1 MLKMNPEFKFSIVIA
16 IYNTEEFLEEAIDS
30 IINQDIG
37 FENIELILVDDGS
50 VDNSKNICLR
60 YKEQYPNNIQYLYQE
75 NQGQA
80 TARNNGMKLATG
92 KYLNFL
98 DSDDKLDLNTLSCVY
113 EFFEKYNDK
122 VDVVSI
128 PIKFF
133 DRETGDHILNYKY
146 GTTRLVDLIEEP
158 DYIQLSASSAFFKR
172 TSIGENQFD
181 TELVVSED
189 AIFLNKI
196 LLEKCT
202 MGVISEASY
211 QYRKRNVKGSTIDSS
226 IMKKDYYLHRS
237 KTFFKGLFDYCKE
250 KHGKLLD
257 FVKYTIMYDIQ
268 WMFHLRDVSNVLN
281 ESELKELYS
290 ILHELLQEIDDE
302 IILNQR
308 HKDKTL
314 LNTVLIFKHGSLD
327 TVKDINRP
335 NVIKK
340 VNGRIIDQLYYHVF
354 YFDEIEVHEN
364 NLYVLGFLKSFFTP
378 DEIKIQAV
386 KYTDDE
392 FNSYWTDYFNKNKI
406 MFLKD
411 EFLNVEGKTI
421 KNNLLNNPQNTN
433 NQNYETNPNTY
444 TVNTFD
450 FNKTFN
456 YNQIETILKPKFIDE
471 NAYKKQREIIFNKFL
486 DEEAEVYDGQYM
498 SYPKRERQYLNMVYN
513 PTFNFE
519 FCIPLNP
526 EEPCKIK
533 IKVAYDEL
541 SFYLGWKFNYYA
553 RLSQESFYSK
563 KEEHIIRY
571 HNNTLIITPYTI
583 SSLLKLEKENIDYLS
598 SRVDADELNEVIKFR
613 QQYYYSYF
621 KYRNRRI
628 WLFMDR
634 PDMADDNAEH
644 LYKYALQQDDDIEK
658 YYVLSPESKDFDR
671 LQSLGNIIEYKSDEH
686 KLLACF
692 AEKIIS
698 SHPDDDLINPFSG
711 PHEKFY
717 NGLFS
722 AKTCW
727 LQHGITLNNITSWLR
742 KYDKFLYLLVTAAK
756 KEHQSFFDNPYH
768 FSESVVNLLGFPRF
782 DGLHKG
788 DEVNQIVIMPTWRRF
803 LRVMNDEQIQNST
816 YFQRLNSLLNSEEL
830 INFAK
835 ENNFKILFKPHPNL
849 IEYLYLFDRND
860 YVTFDCKSSYQDIFK
875 KSKIF
880 ITDYSSAIFDVAYMK
895 KPIIYYQ
902 YEDDGFHFD
911 LDESYFNFDTMGFGN
926 IVDTEEQVIDNV
938 KSIVKNNCEME
949 DKYKTR
955 VDDFYAYTD
964 DKNCKRVYNFIL
976 DIK

>member
-1 MLKMNPEFKFSIVIA
+1 MNNKFKFSIIIA
-16 IYNTEEFLEEAIDS
+16 IYNTEEFLEEAIES

-37 FENIELILVDDGS
+37 FEDIEIVLVDDGS
-50 VDNSKNICLR
+50 EDNSKDICLK
-60 YKEQYPNNIQYLYQE
+60 YKEQYPNNIQYFYQK

-80 TARNNGMKLATG
+80 TARNNGMKLARG

-98 DSDDKLDLNTLSCVY
+98 DSDDKLELNTLSCVY
-113 EFFEKYNDK
+113 DFFEKNYNY

-146 GTTRLVDLIEEP
+146 DSTRLVNLLEEP
-158 DYIQLSASSAFFKR
+158 DYIQLSASSAFFKHS
-172 TSIGENQFD
+172 SIGNNQFD

-211 QYRKRNVKGSTIDSS
+211 LYRKRNVKGSTIDSS
-226 IMKKDYYLHRS
+226 IQKKDYYIHRS
-237 KTFFKGLFDYCKE
+237 KKFFKGLFDYCKE
-250 KHGKLLD
+250 KHGELLD

-268 WMFHLRDVSNVLN
+268 WMFHLRDVSDVLN
-281 ESELKELYS
+281 ESEFKQLYS

-308 HKDKTL
+308 HEDKTL
-314 LNTVLIFKHGSLD
+314 LNTVLIFKHGNLD
-327 TVKDINRP
+327 TIKDYNKP
-335 NVIKK
+335 TVIKK
-340 VNGRIIDQLYYHVF
+340 VNNRIIDQLHYHVF
-354 YFDEIEVHEN
+354 YFDEIEIHEN
-364 NLYVLGFLKSFFTP
+364 NLYILGFLKSFFKT

-386 KYTDDE
+386 KYNEND
-392 FNSYWTDYFNKNKI
+392 FNKFWVDYFNKNKI
-406 MFLKD
+406 MFIKEEL
-411 EFLNVEGKTI
+411 LNVEGKTI
-421 KNNLLNNPQNTN
+421 QNNLLNNPSNSN
-433 NQNYETNPNTY
+433 NEYYEQDINKYATTSLDLNK
-444 TVNTFD
+444 D
-450 FNKTFN
+450 FNF
-456 YNQIETILKPKFIDE
+456 NQIERELKQNYINDE
-471 NAYKKQREIIFNKFL
+471 IYQKQKKIIFKKFL
-486 DEEAEVYDGQYM
+486 DEEAETFDGQYM
-498 SYPKRERQYLNMVYN
+498 SYPKRERTYLNLIYN

-519 FCIPLNP
+519 FCIPLQHN
-526 EEPCKIK
+526 ESSKIK
-533 IKVAYDEL
+533 IRVSYDEL
-541 SFYLGWKFNYYA
+541 TFYLDWMFNYYA
-553 RLSQESFYSK
+553 RLSKESFYSK
-563 KEEHIIRY
+563 KEEHIIRFY
-571 HNNTLIITPYTI
+571 DNTLIITPYSI
-583 SSLLKLEKENIDYLS
+583 SNLLKLEKDNITYLS
-598 SRVDADELNEVIKFR
+598 NRVDADELAEVIKFR
-613 QQYYYSYF
+613 KQYYYSYF

-644 LYKYALQQDDDIEK
+644 LYKYALKQNDNVEK
-658 YYVLSPESKDFDR
+658 YFVLSRESKDFNR
-671 LQSLGNIIEYKSDEH
+671 LQDLGNIIEYKSDEH

-692 AEKIIS
+692 AEKLIS

-711 PHEKFY
+711 PHEKYY

-782 DGLHKG
+782 DGLQKG
-788 DEVNQIVIMPTWRRF
+788 EEINQIVIMPTWRRF
-803 LRVMNDEQIQNST
+803 LRVMNDEQIQNSE

-835 ENNFKILFKPHPNL
+835 ENGFKILFKPHPNL
-849 IEYLYLFDRND
+849 IEYLHLLDKND
-860 YVTFDCKSSYQDIFK
+860 YVTIDCKSSYQDIFK
-875 KSKIF
+875 KSKLF

-902 YEDDGFHFD
+902 SENDGFHFD
-911 LDESYFNFDTMGFGN
+911 LNESYFNFDTMGFGD
-926 IVDTEEQVIDNV
+926 IVDNEEEVISKV
-938 KSIVKNNCEME
+938 KDIVKNNCEMD

-955 VDDFYAYTD
+955 VDDFYAFND
-964 DKNCKRVYNFIL
+964 NKNCKRVYNFIL
-976 DIK
+976 NIK